1 MGSSTYSSVQEA
13 LNSINSVAN
22 SGWKLTTTA
31 SGGSVSGSKTQE
43 IHPSDTVTIDAG
55 KNIAITQ
62 NDGSISIATSE
73 TPEFTSVKLGDVTNN
88 TTLTSTANGLDVGGD
103 KVTNLANGTIAV
115 NSSDAVNG
123 SQLYGVANSVKTVLG
138 GNAAVGDDGSI
149 TMSDIGGTGANNI
162 NDAIKAANGQANKSL
177 TFAGDSGTAFNRKL
191 GDTVNVV
198 GGNTGKLTD
207 GNIGVVADS
216 DTLTVKLAEAINLGS
231 NGSITMGNTKVNND
245 GLTIT
250 DGPSVTSGGID
261 AGGKVITNVASGGD
275 IATNAAN
282 IGDVQKA
289 AAGAKT
295 EVKEG
300 DNIKVTSTTGA
311 DGQTVYT
318 VATAKD
324 MKLDS
329 VNVGDTVKINKD
341 GINAGNT
348 VIDGVKSG
356 NIAAG
361 SGQAVNGGQVHNIA
375 ESIAD
380 ALGGESKVNADG
392 SIAKPTYTITKTD
405 GTTVTANSVGG
416 ALNYFNKEIVKPI
429 TFAGDSGSYEA
440 QLGHTV
446 NVKGDGKNITTSVSG
461 NNLTIKMTDTPEF
474 SSVTTGG
481 TVMNSNGITTGN
493 GKGPSLT
500 TTGINAAGTKITNV
514 ANGTEAGDAVNYGQ
528 LSAVSNNLNNRI
540 NDVDRSSR
548 AGIAGALATAG
559 LYQAYLP
566 GKSMVSVGGGT
577 FRGENAVAI
586 GLSRISDNG
595 KIGIKLSGMSTS
607 QGDTGGSVSVGYQW

>member
-1 MGSSTYSSVQEA
+1 MKNIIGGNTTYDPVTGTYS
-13 LNSINSVAN
+13 N
-22 SGWKLTTTA
+22 
-31 SGGSVSGSKTQE
+31 
-43 IHPSDTVTIDAG
+43 
-55 KNIAITQ
+55 
-62 NDGSISIATSE
+62 
-73 TPEFTSVKLGDVTNN
+73 TN
-88 TTLTSTANGLDVGGD
+88 
-103 KVTNLANGTIAV
+103 
-115 NSSDAVNG
+115 
-123 SQLYGVANSVKTVLG
+123 
-138 GNAAVGDDGSI
+138 
-149 TMSDIGGTGANNI
+149 IGGTGKSTI
-162 NDAIKAANGQANKSL
+162 DDAIAAVNKS
-177 TFAGDSGTAFNRKL
+177 
-191 GDTVNVV
+191 V
-198 GGNTGKLTD
+198 
-207 GNIGVVADS
+207 
-216 DTLTVKLAEAINLGS
+216 
-231 NGSITMGNTKVNND
+231 
-245 GLTIT
+245 
-250 DGPSVTSGGID
+250 
-261 AGGKVITNVASGGD
+261 
-275 IATNAAN
+275 NAAKST
-282 IGDVQKA
+282 VSQ
-289 AAGAKT
+289 
-295 EVKEG
+295 G
-300 DNIKVTSTTGA
+300 DNIIVTPETKADGSTNYIVSTT
-311 DGQTVYT
+311 
-318 VATAKD
+318 KD

>member
-1 MGSSTYSSVQEA
+1 MGA
-13 LNSINSVAN
+13 
-22 SGWKLTTTA
+22 SGSLTT
-31 SGGSVSGSKTQE
+31 
-43 IHPSDTVTIDAG
+43 
-55 KNIAITQ
+55 
-62 NDGSISIATSE
+62 
-73 TPEFTSVKLGDVTNN
+73 
-88 TTLTSTANGLDVGGD
+88 
-103 KVTNLANGTIAV
+103 
-115 NSSDAVNG
+115 
-123 SQLYGVANSVKTVLG
+123 
-138 GNAAVGDDGSI
+138 
-149 TMSDIGGTGANNI
+149 
-162 NDAIKAANGQANKSL
+162 
-177 TFAGDSGTAFNRKL
+177 
-191 GDTVNVV
+191 GDT
-198 GGNTGKLTD
+198 
-207 GNIGVVADS
+207 
-216 DTLTVKLAEAINLGS
+216 
-231 NGSITMGNTKVNND
+231 KVDNS
-245 GLTIT
+245 GLTIAG
-250 DGPSVTSGGID
+250 GPSVTSGGID
-261 AGGKVITNVASGGD
+261 AGGKVITKVASGGD

-318 VATAKD
+318 VATAKDVTFDKTTVGTVVTDTNKISGLAGGNIAAGSTEAVNGSQLHAQGEGVKNIIGGNTTYDPVTGTYSNTNIGGTGKSTIDDAIAAVNKSVNAAKSTVSQGDNIIVTPETKADGSTNYIVSTTKD